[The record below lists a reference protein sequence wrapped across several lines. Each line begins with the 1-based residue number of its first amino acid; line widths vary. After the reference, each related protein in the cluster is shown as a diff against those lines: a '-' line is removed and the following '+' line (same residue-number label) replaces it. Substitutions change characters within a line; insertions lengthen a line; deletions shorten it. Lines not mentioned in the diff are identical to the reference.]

1 MGLGLMAGLVRK
13 RLNDLLGD
21 LLNVIVYFPLIIFI
35 IWGLNFGMKRYFGAG
50 LSHIQ
55 NGAIGAFGTA
65 AILNFFRKISPARG
79 AFIAAVFGYLLI
91 VLVIWIFG

>member
-1 MGLGLMAGLVRK
+1 MGSGFMAGLVRK

-35 IWGLNFGMKRYFGAG
+35 LWGFNFGVKRYFGAE
-50 LSHIQ
+50 LSHLQ

-65 AILNFFRKISPARG
+65 VILNFFSKSSPGRG
-79 AFIAAVFGYLLI
+79 AVIATVFGYLLI